1 MLLQADL
8 PISYKNGLTD
18 NRGFIEMAT
27 GRCRS
32 NVAART
38 EESHQNRK
46 TLPNSKKKE
55 LATKH
60 TIPAKIWHAQ
70 KFSNRI
76 VSIIKFAIVIA
87 LLRANL
93 CFNLSLKRSSHM

>member
-32 NVAART
+32 NVAL
-38 EESHQNRK
+38 ERK
-46 TLPNSKKKE
+46 KATKIGKPYQIAKKK
-55 LATKH
+55 
-60 TIPAKIWHAQ
+60 
-70 KFSNRI
+70 
-76 VSIIKFAIVIA
+76 
-87 LLRANL
+87 
-93 CFNLSLKRSSHM
+93 

>member
-38 EESHQNRK
+38 EESHQDRK
-46 TLPNSKKKE
+46 TLPNSKKKIICNKTYNSCE
-55 LATKH
+55 NLACADVFK
-60 TIPAKIWHAQ
+60 Q
-70 KFSNRI
+70 NRI
-76 VSIIKFAIVIA
+76 DNKI
-87 LLRANL
+87 RNCD
-93 CFNLSLKRSSHM
+93 CFPARQFVL